1 MTIVLAL
8 IIGVAAGVLSGVMGI
23 GGGILIIPAL
33 AMIFHMTQHEAQ
45 GTSLVAL
52 LLPVGLLAVW
62 KYYQAG
68 NADLK
73 IGLLIA
79 VGFFF
84 GAYFGA
90 VLAQQFSD
98 ETLKKIFA
106 VFLVIIAA
114 KMFFDK

>member
-1 MTIVLAL
+1 MTIL
-8 IIGVAAGVLSGVMGI
+8 ISLLIGVAAGILSGVLGI

-33 AMIFHMTQHEAQ
+33 ALIFHMTQHEAQ

-62 KYYQAG
+62 KYYQEG
-68 NADLK
+68 HADIK

-90 VLAQQFSD
+90 VLANHLSD
-98 ETLKKIFA
+98 ELLKKIFA

-114 KMFFDK
+114 KMFFGK